1 MLSIPGNG
9 EYTVG
14 IPSGNQR
21 STNGIPMVDPGKVRL
36 GKVSIGKSVEAALP
50 PTRPRFSPPIPPRNP
65 PFCFAPA
72 QRSHPAFTAA
82 AALYIIYKYIYL
94 TLSIILHIN
103 RKLYIT
109 YNSYYYAH
117 SFFKAGVR
125 DDSRSILSDRQG
137 LPYEP
142 TCPRTH
148 PYAPVRM
155 HCPNSAAPREKNRH
169 PATWFCSDI
178 QRGEG
183 ACVIYK
189 PTLASAARLFFRYPP
204 RGGAHQIKPHPGQP
218 QRPRRPS
225 LIAPAA
231 QPRPHHRYN
240 PNTILPIPNS
250 NSPIR

>member
-1 MLSIPGNG
+1 MLRSHISFTVYCPFCITGSGQGPAFRNRLPAGTADIPEAFGKINNRLHPQATAAAPTYSTIFSFSARPFLRAPRLFFRPLAHIFSNLFPRVKPLFYKLRKIRPGFLPENRTQVAEKAMLSISGNG

-117 SFFKAGVR
+117 SFFKAGVL
-125 DDSRSILSDRQG
+125 DDSRSILSDRQ
-137 LPYEP
+137 
-142 TCPRTH
+142 
-148 PYAPVRM
+148 
-155 HCPNSAAPREKNRH
+155 
-169 PATWFCSDI
+169 
-178 QRGEG
+178 
-183 ACVIYK
+183 
-189 PTLASAARLFFRYPP
+189 
-204 RGGAHQIKPHPGQP
+204 
-218 QRPRRPS
+218 
-225 LIAPAA
+225 
-231 QPRPHHRYN
+231 
-240 PNTILPIPNS
+240 
-250 NSPIR
+250 

>member
-1 MLSIPGNG
+1 MAERRMFSKAIIDSDSFLDMPATTQLLYFHLGMRADDDGFVDKPRSVLRMIGGTKNDLDLLFAKQFLIPFESGVVVLSHWKLHNYIRKDRYSETIHLAEKAMLSISGNG

-117 SFFKAGVR
+117 SFFKAGVL
-125 DDSRSILSDRQG
+125 DDSRSILSDRQ
-137 LPYEP
+137 
-142 TCPRTH
+142 
-148 PYAPVRM
+148 
-155 HCPNSAAPREKNRH
+155 
-169 PATWFCSDI
+169 
-178 QRGEG
+178 
-183 ACVIYK
+183 
-189 PTLASAARLFFRYPP
+189 
-204 RGGAHQIKPHPGQP
+204 
-218 QRPRRPS
+218 
-225 LIAPAA
+225 
-231 QPRPHHRYN
+231 
-240 PNTILPIPNS
+240 
-250 NSPIR
+250 